1 MQNTISS
8 TSLSVA
14 IRVAMVLTLAAAV
27 VAWLAVG
34 DTVDGSAANHRA
46 AAASLAQGVAI
57 AQAADSMTDQL
68 QNSVNA
74 LVVGAGSTSEAMTHI
89 VAIAENVEQL
99 RIIVE
104 GLDPDVSDAKLVEIQ
119 TGIAE
124 AKASLL
130 ETQGGLDETQ
140 QGLIATQPAIQ
151 SAITALEAIPDQLR
165 SAQADLTDSD
175 GAFDNQLG
183 LWRTAIVLL
192 TVTLLLAFG
201 VVDRL
206 ARPSRR

>member
-165 SAQADLTDSD
+165 IAQADLTDSD

-206 ARPSRR
+206 AQPSRR

>member
-1 MQNTISS
+1 VQNTISS

>member
-1 MQNTISS
+1 VQNTISS

-206 ARPSRR
+206 AQPSRR